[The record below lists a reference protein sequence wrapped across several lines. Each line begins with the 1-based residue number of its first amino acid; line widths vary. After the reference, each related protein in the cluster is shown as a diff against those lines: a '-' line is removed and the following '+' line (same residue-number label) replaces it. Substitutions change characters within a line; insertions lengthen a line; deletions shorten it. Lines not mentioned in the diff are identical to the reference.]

1 MRELE
6 KHYNHATTEDR
17 LYAEWIEKNYF
28 RAEIDYNKKPYTIVI
43 PPPNVTGQLHVGH
56 AMNNTIQDIIIRTK
70 RMQGFCTLW
79 LPGVDHAGIATQT
92 RVEKDLKAT
101 KGLSRHDV
109 GREEFVKLVWDWKN
123 KYGNIIIDQ
132 LKKLGSSCD
141 WSRERFTMDE
151 NLSRAVKKTFVTY
164 YKRGLIYRG
173 LRIINWCPSCETALS
188 DAEVDHKENEGN
200 LWHFRY
206 KFKDSDEYITIAT
219 TRPETMLGDTAVAVN
234 PNDERYKK
242 YIGKILI
249 LPLMNR
255 EIPVI
260 ADDYVEKDFG
270 SGCVKVTPYHDPNDF
285 DIGERHN
292 LPKINI
298 FDKTATINENGGK
311 YQGLN
316 RFEAR
321 KRIIEDMD
329 NLGLLEKTEK
339 YINNVGH
346 CSRCDTVVEPIAS
359 EQWFVNMKPLAEPA
373 MKVIEEGKVKFVTER
388 FEKSYMHWME
398 NIRDWCI
405 SRQLW
410 WGHRIPVFYCLDC
423 GETMVSEDEVGV
435 CEVCGSKNIK
445 QDEDVL
451 DTWFSSALWPFS
463 TLGWPDDTKDLE
475 YFYPTNVLV
484 TAYEILSLWVARM
497 IFSGLEFMQKEPFE
511 YIYINGI
518 VRDDQG
524 RKMDKS
530 RPESIVNPLDVIE
543 KYGADVLRFGLMH
556 GISPG
561 IDTRYSE
568 EKMEAARNFTNKIWN
583 AARFVLMNIDIDEA
597 DISNIQAE
605 LELEDKWIISQLNNT
620 IAEVTDNIEKFEL
633 SIAQA
638 KIYDFIWDIFCDWY
652 IELVKGRL
660 GDKNSP
666 SNKSAQNV
674 IVYTLSNILKLLH
687 PFMPFITEEIWQNIP
702 KIPEDKNTESIMIS
716 KFPVY
721 DKANEY
727 VQEESDL
734 TKIITAI
741 KAIRNKR
748 VELNVPPSKKIK
760 IIVASSQ
767 TDVFCEKSNYFFMRL
782 AGAGEIVYADG
793 EESQENCVQIITADA
808 IIYIPQDDL
817 IDKEKEIVRLE
828 KELATLETEIVRVQT
843 QLNNE
848 GFMKKA
854 PENVIAEKR
863 ESEKKYLALKETVSE
878 SLAKLKK

>member
-6 KHYNHATTEDR
+6 KHYNHTATEDR
-17 LYAEWIEKNYF
+17 LYAEWLEKNYF
-28 RAEIDYNKKPYTIVI
+28 RAEIDYDKKPYTIVI

-234 PNDERYKK
+234 PDDERYKK

-285 DIGERHN
+285 EIGERHD

-298 FDKTATINENGGK
+298 FDKSATINENGGK
-311 YQGLN
+311 YRGLR

-329 NLGLLEKTEK
+329 KLGLLEKTEK

-373 MKVIEEGKVKFVTER
+373 MKVIEEGEVKFVTER

-435 CEVCGSKNIK
+435 CGLAIY
-445 QDEDVL
+445 
-451 DTWFSSALWPFS
+451 S
-463 TLGWPDDTKDLE
+463 TFPLTR
-475 YFYPTNVLV
+475 
-484 TAYEILSLWVARM
+484 SLWVDDVRRQRHPTHRACRRCK
-497 IFSGLEFMQKEPFE
+497 SLSSTPLRVKGLSRHKPQIRTLLKFEEPS
-511 YIYINGI
+511 
-518 VRDDQG
+518 
-524 RKMDKS
+524 DKVFYFI
-530 RPESIVNPLDVIE
+530 PH
-543 KYGADVLRFGLMH
+543 GFFFG
-556 GISPG
+556 S
-561 IDTRYSE
+561 
-568 EKMEAARNFTNKIWN
+568 
-583 AARFVLMNIDIDEA
+583 RFVL
-597 DISNIQAE
+597 
-605 LELEDKWIISQLNNT
+605 
-620 IAEVTDNIEKFEL
+620 FE
-633 SIAQA
+633 I
-638 KIYDFIWDIFCDWY
+638 
-652 IELVKGRL
+652 
-660 GDKNSP
+660 
-666 SNKSAQNV
+666 
-674 IVYTLSNILKLLH
+674 
-687 PFMPFITEEIWQNIP
+687 
-702 KIPEDKNTESIMIS
+702 
-716 KFPVY
+716 
-721 DKANEY
+721 
-727 VQEESDL
+727 
-734 TKIITAI
+734 
-741 KAIRNKR
+741 
-748 VELNVPPSKKIK
+748 
-760 IIVASSQ
+760 
-767 TDVFCEKSNYFFMRL
+767 
-782 AGAGEIVYADG
+782 
-793 EESQENCVQIITADA
+793 
-808 IIYIPQDDL
+808 
-817 IDKEKEIVRLE
+817 
-828 KELATLETEIVRVQT
+828 
-843 QLNNE
+843 
-848 GFMKKA
+848 
-854 PENVIAEKR
+854 
-863 ESEKKYLALKETVSE
+863 
-878 SLAKLKK
+878 

>member
-1 MRELE
+1 MKELE
-6 KHYNHATTEDR
+6 KHYNHLDTEDR
-17 LYAEWIEKNYF
+17 LYKQWLEKNYF
-28 RAEIDYNKKPYTIVI
+28 HAEIDYNKKPYTIVI

-56 AMNNTIQDIIIRTK
+56 ALNNTLQDVIIRTK
-70 RMQGFCTLW
+70 RMQGYCTLW

-92 RVEKDLKAT
+92 RVEKELKKE
-101 KGLSRHDV
+101 KGLSRHDM

-123 KYGNIIIDQ
+123 KYGNIITDQ

-151 NLSRAVKKTFVTY
+151 NLSRAVRKTFVDY
-164 YKRGLIYRG
+164 YKKGLIYRG

-188 DAEVDHKENEGN
+188 DAEVDHKENDGN

-206 KFKDSDEYITIAT
+206 KFKDSDEYIIIAT

-234 PNDERYKK
+234 PDDERYKK

-255 EIPVI
+255 EIPII
-260 ADDYVEKDFG
+260 ADSFVEKEFG

-292 LPKINI
+292 LPKVNI
-298 FDKTATINENGGK
+298 FDNTAKINENGGK
-311 YQGLN
+311 YQGLD

-321 KRIIEDMD
+321 KQIVEDME
-329 NLGLLEKTEK
+329 NLGLLEKTESH
-339 YINNVGH
+339 INNIGH
-346 CSRCDTVVEPIAS
+346 CERCKTVVEPIAS
-359 EQWFVNMKPLAEPA
+359 EQWFVKMKPLAEPA
-373 MKVIEEGKVKFVTER
+373 IKIVEDGKVKFVTER
-388 FEKSYMHWME
+388 FEKSCMHWLE

-410 WGHRIPVFYCLDC
+410 WGHRIPVFYCDDC
-423 GETMVSEDEVGV
+423 GETAVSEDDINC
-435 CEVCGSKNIK
+435 CEKCGSENIR

-463 TLGWPDDTKDLE
+463 TLGWPDKTDDLE

-484 TAYEILSLWVARM
+484 TAYEILYLWVARM
-497 IFSGLEFMQKEPFE
+497 IFSGLEFMRKEPFE
-511 YIYINGI
+511 YVFINGI
-518 VRDDQG
+518 VRDNQG

-530 RPESIVNPLDVIE
+530 RPESNINPLDVIA
-543 KYGADVLRFGLMH
+543 KYGADVLRFGIIH

-561 IDTRYSE
+561 VDTRYSE

-583 AARFVLMNIDIDEA
+583 AARFVLMNIDISEA
-597 DISNIQAE
+597 SIENIE
-605 LELEDKWIISQLNNT
+605 LELEDKWIISQLNNV

-633 SIAQA
+633 SLAQA
-638 KIYDFIWDIFCDWY
+638 KVYEFIWDIFCDWY

-660 GDKNSP
+660 GDKNDK

-674 IVYTLSNILKLLH
+674 IVYVLSNVLKLLH

-702 KIPEDKNTESIMIS
+702 KIPDDKNVESIMIS

-721 DKANEY
+721 DKNNKY
-727 VQEESDL
+727 SREEGDL

-741 KAIRNKR
+741 RAIRNKR
-748 VELNVPPSKKIK
+748 VELGAPPSKKIK
-760 IIVASSQ
+760 LIIASSQ
-767 TDVFCEKSNYFFMRL
+767 KEIFCEKSNYFFMKL
-782 AGAGEIVYADG
+782 AGAGEIIYNYDG
-793 EESQENCVQIITADA
+793 ERELQENCVQIITSDA
-808 IIYIPQDDL
+808 VIYIPQDDL
-817 IDKEKEIVRLE
+817 IDKKKEIARLE
-828 KELATLETEIVRVQT
+828 KELASVENEIARVQN

-848 GFMKKA
+848 GFIKKA
-854 PENVIAEKR
+854 PESVIAEKR
-863 ESEKKYLALKETVSE
+863 EAEKKYLALKETVNE